1 MISVHGRINLMLI
14 ATRPAVNSDFD
25 YCRCLYFGEMK
36 WMINELHLDLA
47 AQENGF
53 QQQWNQMQ
61 VRIITLDGADV
72 GWVQTIRQEEGLF
85 VAQII
90 VEHRFQRRG
99 IGTEIMKRLIL
110 EAEQIGLPVLL
121 SVVKINPAR
130 TLYQR
135 LGFHVTDEDERK
147 FHMKRDVNIDHRV

>member
-1 MISVHGRINLMLI
+1 MLI

>member
-1 MISVHGRINLMLI
+1 MLI
-14 ATRPAVNSDFD
+14 GMREAVNSDFD
-25 YCRCLYFGEMK
+25 YCRCLYFGEMN
-36 WMINELHLDLA
+36 WMIHELHLDVA

-110 EAEQIGLPVLL
+110 DAEQIGLPVLL

-147 FHMKRDVNIDHRV
+147 LHMKRDVNIDRRV